1 MSAIRFNKEFYAQE
15 VVAEAIRAW
24 GEIGVF
30 TIDDQEKHFVVALES
45 LTEGEMTDAVVAQV
59 LGEFQNFVLGLEAG
73 KRR

>member
-1 MSAIRFNKEFYAQE
+1 MSAIRFSKEFYAQE
-15 VVAEAIRAW
+15 VVAEAIQAW

-30 TIDDQEKHFVVALES
+30 TIDDQEAHFVVALES
-45 LTEGEMTDAVVAQV
+45 LAEGEMTDDVATQV